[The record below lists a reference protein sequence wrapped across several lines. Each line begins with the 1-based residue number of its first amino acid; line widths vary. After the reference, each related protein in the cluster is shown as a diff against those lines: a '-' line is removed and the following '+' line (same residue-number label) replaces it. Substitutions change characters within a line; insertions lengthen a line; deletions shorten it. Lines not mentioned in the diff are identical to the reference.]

1 MGGSVVTVEKS
12 LKNPFL
18 LGLSIKNWDSWNIAV
33 LASMD
38 YGLKING

>member
-12 LKNPFL
+12 LKNPL
-18 LGLSIKNWDSWNIAV
+18 LLSIKNWDSWNIAV